1 VSLSSFTPQ
10 VREWF
15 EQAFEAPTPAQTKA
29 WPAIAA
35 GENVLLS
42 APTGSGKTLA
52 AFLWALDRLSAERAG
67 AWAPAAS
74 NAAASDVTTSDAP
87 SDAGTRTRGV
97 RVVYVSPLKALAYDI
112 ERNLRTPLR
121 GIGADEVTVGIRT
134 GDTPQRERAAM
145 ARKPPDILITTPES
159 LYLILTSQAR
169 EMLSGAEAVIVDEIH
184 AVAATKRGSHL
195 ALTLERLEAQAGRP
209 VQRIGL
215 SATQNPLQEIGR
227 YLVGP
232 TREVTIVDAGHRKP
246 LDLRIEVPVE
256 SMSEPNGP
264 LDPSADPL
272 EPGAPTAQP
281 LVGSES
287 TRNSIW
293 PAIYPELLA
302 QVQAHNSTIVF
313 VNNRRSA
320 ERVAL
325 RLNELAGKQQAE
337 KDDDAAFGGA
347 SVRAAEQEPAGD
359 GPVAP
364 LEIARAHHGSLA
376 REERTKVEE
385 LLKAGRLPCLV
396 ATSSLE
402 LGIDMGAVDLVLQIE
417 SPKSVA
423 RGLQRIGRAGHGV
436 DEVSRGRIFPK
447 FRGDLLECAV
457 VARRMHEGL
466 IEPTV
471 VPRNAL
477 DVLAQQIVAIAV
489 SREPAKAPKD
499 DEPQAGGISVGE
511 LHALVTRCHSYSE
524 LSMELLENVLDML
537 DGRYPSK
544 DFGELRARIVWD
556 RVAGVIRA
564 RKGSRQL
571 AVANAGTIPDRGLY
585 AVTLP
590 DGRRV
595 GELDEE
601 MVYEARP
608 GQAFL
613 LGASTWRIE
622 EIGRDRV
629 IVTPAPG
636 APGAVPFWKGDSVG
650 RPKELGEA
658 IGAFSRWA
666 VEQEPQ
672 TLQDGY
678 DLDERAARNLL
689 AYLREQ
695 QEATRVLPS
704 ERTIV
709 LERFRDEIGDWR
721 LCVLSP
727 FGGRVH
733 SAWGLAISARIRER
747 MGLEADAITSDDGIV
762 LHLPDL
768 DADDAE
774 ALPSAAELIMLEPD
788 EVEAQITAE
797 LGGSALF
804 GARFRE
810 NASRA
815 LLIPRAYPGK
825 RTPLWQQRLKAQNL
839 LEVARRYADFPIVL
853 ETYRECLRDVLDVP
867 GLQALLRSL
876 HSREVSLV
884 EVETPTASPFASSL
898 LFDYVATYMYEG
910 DTPNAERRA
919 AALSLDRDLLRELLG
934 QEELRELLDP
944 DALARVEDDL
954 QHRSEITQ
962 ATGRDGLH
970 DVLRH
975 VGDLN
980 AQEVAARVFAGVDP
994 QPLLAEL
1001 QRERR
1006 AIRLRVG
1013 GEQRYAAADEAG
1025 LYRDALSAAPPGG
1038 LPEAFL
1044 ADVPDALRV
1053 LVARYAR
1060 THGPFTTDELRER
1073 YGVDA
1078 GAVLRELERD
1088 GEIVRGE
1095 LRPGGSGRE
1104 WCDVEVLRRL
1114 RRASLAALRKEIEPA
1129 EQRALAAFLP
1139 SWQGVDRHPPAGAG
1153 VDRLRETLV
1162 PLQGLALP
1170 AEIWERDVLPR
1181 RTGAYSPSWL
1191 DMLCASGE
1199 LVWVGAGPLGRSG
1212 RVALYFRD
1220 DAPLIGPP
1228 PSFER
1233 RAARGD
1239 SVAGAGAQAAG
1250 EASPSADDAH
1260 ALLRARLQSPCFFS
1274 DLIAELDLPAE
1285 ALREAL
1291 WDLVWAGEATNDAW
1305 APLRAPRLALA
1316 RARPERRTSV
1326 RRFGSR
1332 RTGAQSQV
1340 QGRWGLTRPIFRTGA
1355 DAVDGSSATSAAS
1368 GPERR
1373 RALAELLLERYG
1385 IVTREQVLAEG
1396 IKGGFAMLYDT
1407 FANLETLGVCRRGY
1421 FVEGMGGAQFAL
1433 PGAVERLR
1441 SARAPLA
1448 LAEPGTTPAPGAGT
1462 GPGAARAAGAGPG
1475 AARAVGASSGE
1486 LGRTLVLAAADPA
1499 QPYGAALAW
1508 PKREGRERRPARVA
1522 GAYVVSVA
1530 DAPALYVE
1538 RGGRGL
1544 LTLAESRDG
1553 DGDPVAEGLHALAD
1567 AVRAG
1572 RVPKL
1577 ALERI
1582 DGEPAIGSELAAT
1595 LLQLGFSPGPR
1606 KLTLSA

>member
-1 VSLSSFTPQ
+1 
-10 VREWF
+10 
-15 EQAFEAPTPAQTKA
+15 
-29 WPAIAA
+29 
-35 GENVLLS
+35 
-42 APTGSGKTLA
+42 
-52 AFLWALDRLSAERAG
+52 
-67 AWAPAAS
+67 
-74 NAAASDVTTSDAP
+74 
-87 SDAGTRTRGV
+87 
-97 RVVYVSPLKALAYDI
+97 
-112 ERNLRTPLR
+112 
-121 GIGADEVTVGIRT
+121 
-134 GDTPQRERAAM
+134 
-145 ARKPPDILITTPES
+145 
-159 LYLILTSQAR
+159 
-169 EMLSGAEAVIVDEIH
+169 LSGVEAVIVDEIH
-184 AVAATKRGSHL
+184 AVAHSKRGSHL
-195 ALTLERLEAQAGRP
+195 AITLERLEAQAARP

-215 SATQNPLQEIGR
+215 SATQNPLEEIGR

-232 TREVTIVDAGHRKP
+232 RREVTIIDAGAKKK

-256 SMSEPNGP
+256 SMTEPGGP
-264 LDPSADPL
+264 ADPAADPL
-272 EPGAPTAQP
+272 EPVSG
-281 LVGSES
+281 GES
-287 TRNSIW
+287 TSSIW
-293 PAIYPELLA
+293 PAIYPELLEL
-302 QVQAHNSTIVF
+302 VRAHNSTIVF

-325 RLNELAGKQQAE
+325 RLNELAG
-337 KDDDAAFGGA
+337 
-347 SVRAAEQEPAGD
+347 S
-359 GPVAP
+359 
-364 LEIARAHHGSLA
+364 EIARAHHGSLA
-376 REERTKVEE
+376 REERSKVEE
-385 LLKAGRLPCLV
+385 LLKGGELPCLV

-489 SREPAKAPKD
+489 AAEPA
-499 DEPQAGGISVGE
+499 QAGPSKKDLNATEDEGAAGGVSVDD
-511 LHALVTRCHSYSE
+511 LHALVTSTHSYSE
-524 LSMELLENVLDML
+524 LSRELLENVLDML

-544 DFGELRARIVWD
+544 EFGELRARIVWD
-556 RVAGVIRA
+556 RVAGTIRP
-564 RKGSRQL
+564 RSGSRQL

-636 APGAVPFWKGDSVG
+636 APGAVPFWKGDTVG

-666 VEQEPQ
+666 VDQEPE
-672 TLQDGY
+672 TLQRDY

-695 QEATRVLPS
+695 QAATRVLPS

-727 FGGRVH
+727 YGGRVH
-733 SAWGLAISARIRER
+733 AAWALALSARIRER
-747 MGLEADAITSDDGIV
+747 FNLEADVLSSDDGII
-762 LHLPDL
+762 LHLPEL
-768 DADDAE
+768 DSEEAE
-774 ALPSAAELIMLEPD
+774 ALPSAAELVLLEPE
-788 EVEAQITAE
+788 EVEQAVTAE

-815 LLIPRAYPGK
+815 LLIPRAYPGR
-825 RTPLWQQRLKAQNL
+825 RTPLWQQRLKAQSL
-839 LEVARRYADFPIVL
+839 LEVASRYADFPIIL

-867 GLQALLRSL
+867 GLKDLLRGL
-876 HSREVSLV
+876 HTREISLV
-884 EVETPTASPFASSL
+884 DVETPTASPFASSL

-934 QEELRELLDP
+934 QEELRELIDP
-944 DALARVEDDL
+944 GALQRVEDDL
-954 QHRSEITQ
+954 QHRSELTR

-975 VGDLN
+975 VGDLE
-980 AQEVAARVFAGVDP
+980 ADEISLRVFDGVDAGS
-994 QPLLAEL
+994 LLAEL

-1013 GEQRYAAADEAG
+1013 GAERYIAADEAG
-1025 LYRDALSAAPPGG
+1025 LYRDALSAVPPGG

-1044 ADVPDALRV
+1044 EDVPDALTV

-1060 THGPFTTDELRER
+1060 THGPFTSEELRAR

-1078 GAVLRELERD
+1078 GAVLRELERS
-1088 GEIVRGE
+1088 GELVRGE

-1104 WCDVEVLRRL
+1104 WCDVEVLRRI

-1129 EQRALAAFLP
+1129 EQQSLAAFLP
-1139 SWQGVDRHPPAGAG
+1139 SWQGVDRHSPSGAG
-1153 VDRLRETLV
+1153 IDRLREVLV
-1162 PLQGLALP
+1162 GLQGLPLP
-1170 AEIWERDVLPR
+1170 AEIWEKDVLPR
-1181 RTGAYSPSWL
+1181 RTGAYSQSWL
-1191 DMLCASGE
+1191 DSLCASGE
-1199 LVWVGAGPLGRSG
+1199 LVWVGAGPLGGRSG

-1220 DAPLIGPP
+1220 DAPSIGPP
-1228 PSFER
+1228 SWS
-1233 RAARGD
+1233 A
-1239 SVAGAGAQAAG
+1239 SKGAGASPPAG
-1250 EASPSADDAH
+1250 PEH
-1260 ALLRARLQSPCFFS
+1260 ELLRARLAQGPCFFT
-1274 DLIAELDLPAE
+1274 DLLAELDAPAE
-1285 ALREAL
+1285 ALRVAL

-1305 APLRAPRLALA
+1305 APLRAPHLALA
-1316 RARPERRTSV
+1316 RGGYSGDARSAGPQRAMRSPQA
-1326 RRFGSR
+1326 RSRFASR
-1332 RTGAQSQV
+1332 RAGAHRSGIGQQV
-1340 QGRWGLTRPIFRTGA
+1340 QGRWSLTAPVFRGFSE
-1355 DAVDGSSATSAAS
+1355 DPS
-1368 GPERR
+1368 ERR
-1373 RALAELLLERYG
+1373 RALCELLLERYG

-1396 IKGGFAMLYDT
+1396 IKGGFAMLYQD
-1407 FANLETLGVCRRGY
+1407 FSNLETLGVCRRGY
-1421 FVEGMGGAQFAL
+1421 FIEGMGGAQFAL

-1441 SARAPLA
+1441 AGRSAPSGSD
-1448 LAEPGTTPAPGAGT
+1448 PHAGT
-1462 GPGAARAAGAGPG
+1462 GEQR
-1475 AARAVGASSGE
+1475 RS
-1486 LGRTLVLAAADPA
+1486 LVLAAADPA
-1499 QPYGAALAW
+1499 QPYGAALPW
-1508 PKREGRERRPARVA
+1508 PKRELLKRRPARVA
-1522 GAYVVSVA
+1522 GAHVVLI
-1530 DAPALYVE
+1530 DDQPALYVE

-1544 LTLAESRDG
+1544 LTLTDAPPHDALR
-1553 DGDPVAEGLHALAD
+1553 ALAE

-1572 RVPKL
+1572 RVGKL

-1582 DGEPAIGSELAAT
+1582 DGEPAIASDLVQA
-1595 LLQLGFSPGPR
+1595 LLELGFHSGPR
-1606 KLTLSA
+1606 RLTLTA